1 MFSNGGS
8 SRSPEEKNL
17 LPKKSFN
24 LKNNKLNGKTSKV
37 LSNISNDEN
46 NNIDDNNN
54 KIIMGKSQYLN
65 FFKSNRPKALMNSLD
80 SKEYKKEDLVQ
91 KMMRKTTN
99 SSLNPFTLKD
109 SKNLIVDN
117 NCDKNDSKEKIE
129 KNNGGEKIKINGFGN
144 RAQKI
149 ILGKNKNS
157 NKAGKYSVSET
168 KRMGKTS
175 ASFYKH

>member
-1 MFSNGGS
+1 
-8 SRSPEEKNL
+8 
-17 LPKKSFN
+17 
-24 LKNNKLNGKTSKV
+24 
-37 LSNISNDEN
+37 
-46 NNIDDNNN
+46 
-54 KIIMGKSQYLN
+54 
-65 FFKSNRPKALMNSLD
+65 MNSLD
-80 SKEYKKEDLVQ
+80 SKEHKKEDLVQ

-117 NCDKNDSKEKIE
+117 NCDKNNSKEKIE
-129 KNNGGEKIKINGFGN
+129 KINGGEKIKINGFGN

-157 NKAGKYSVSET
+157 NKTGKYSVSET